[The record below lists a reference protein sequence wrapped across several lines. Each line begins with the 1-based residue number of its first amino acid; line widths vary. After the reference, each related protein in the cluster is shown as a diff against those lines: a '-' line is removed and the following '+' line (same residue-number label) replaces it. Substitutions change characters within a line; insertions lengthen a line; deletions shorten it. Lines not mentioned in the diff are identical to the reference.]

1 MEERPGAWLPR
12 LSEVGERLAEE
23 WHAVRRA
30 REGASGTAGASGST
44 RTPAPHEM
52 RASDADRE
60 RIAEVL
66 REALSDG
73 RLGMAEFEERLDV
86 VYKAR
91 TLGDL
96 AGVTADL
103 LPADRQPLRLDGGQ
117 VAAIFKKENREG
129 RWVVPAE
136 LPVTAMFGTTK
147 LDLRDAIMQSRR
159 VIINATLVFGG
170 LEIHVPE
177 GVEVIRVTK
186 DKTVTLTRNPAAP
199 DAPVIEVRT
208 QNFLGEVKVKE
219 PPRRRRG
226 RR

>member
-1 MEERPGAWLPR
+1 MDERPGAWLPR
-12 LSEVGERLAEE
+12 LTEVGERLAEE
-23 WHAVRRA
+23 WQAARRA
-30 REGASGTAGASGST
+30 REGASA
-44 RTPAPHEM
+44 PAERSRDATGPHAM

-66 REALSDG
+66 REAVSDG
-73 RLGMAEFEERLDV
+73 RLGMAEFEERLERV
-86 VYKAR
+86 FKAR

-96 AGVTADL
+96 AGITEDL
-103 LPADRQPLRLDGGQ
+103 LPPEQQPLRLDGGQ
-117 VAAIFKKENREG
+117 VSAIFKKEHREG

-159 VIINATLVFGG
+159 VVINATLVFGG

-177 GVEVIRVTK
+177 GVEVIRVSK
-186 DKTVTLTRNPAAP
+186 DKTVKLTRQPVEP
-199 DAPVIEVRT
+199 DSPVIEVRT
-208 QNFLGEVKVKE
+208 SNFLGEVKVKE
-219 PPRRRRG
+219 PPKRRRG